1 MLCLSPILKVILG
14 VCKSVYGGFP
24 STFLATKPLH
34 RSNTVYSSLK
44 LVANQHL
51 FSFTPAT
58 TCIMMNTM
66 VQNEAE
72 VSINTLIVIIW
83 SSNLSTFSLPDEGD
97 SRIVSCTLILKS
109 MFFYHLITYCT
120 CSPLLI
126 CHDMQ
131 YLRGPG
137 WLNELGSWVT

>member
-1 MLCLSPILKVILG
+1 MILG
-14 VCKSVYGGFP
+14 VCKSVYGGFS
-24 STFLATKPLH
+24 STCLATKPLN
-34 RSNTVYSSLK
+34 RSNIGYSLK

-51 FSFTPAT
+51 CSFTQAT

-72 VSINTLIVIIW
+72 VSINTLVVIIW
-83 SSNLSTFSLPDEGD
+83 FSNLSTLSLPDEGD

-109 MFFYHLITYCT
+109 MFLYHLITSCT

-126 CHDMQ
+126 CHDEQ
-131 YLRGPG
+131 DLRGPG
-137 WLNELGSWVT
+137 WLNELGS